1 MQGTGLIT
9 ISVKSFIIIDNTISE
24 YPFIESCISIS
35 FLIIVYFFLT
45 DGTIKALKIELS
57 LPQSCYATMALREIL
72 KIDTS
77 AAYQATLNHGV
88 MPDRSPTAMVVKEM
102 QTKQSALGQ

>member
-1 MQGTGLIT
+1 MD
-9 ISVKSFIIIDNTISE
+9 III
-24 YPFIESCISIS
+24 FLCISIS
-35 FLIIVYFFLT
+35 FLITIYCFLT

-77 AAYQATLNHGV
+77 AAYQAT
-88 MPDRSPTAMVVKEM
+88 DRSPTAMVVKEM
-102 QTKQSALGQ
+102 QTKQQSALGQ